1 MNCYLGDKIRSY
13 SLSQNICGA
22 LLNIM
27 KTTNYIA
34 MAPLQYFFI
43 RKNGDDED
51 EQCDYKIRY

>member
-1 MNCYLGDKIRSY
+1 MPKRQGTVYELLSGDRRRSY

-43 RKNGDDED
+43 KKWR
-51 EQCDYKIRY
+51 

>member
-1 MNCYLGDKIRSY
+1 MNCYLGDKRRSY

-27 KTTNYIA
+27 KTNYIA

-43 RKNGDDED
+43 KNGDDED
-51 EQCDYKIRY
+51 EQCDYKIRD

>member
-1 MNCYLGDKIRSY
+1 MNCYLGDKRKSY

-43 RKNGDDED
+43 EKWR
-51 EQCDYKIRY
+51 

>member
-1 MNCYLGDKIRSY
+1 MNCYLGDKRISY

-43 RKNGDDED
+43 EKWR
-51 EQCDYKIRY
+51 

>member
-1 MNCYLGDKIRSY
+1 MNCYLGDKRRSY

-43 RKNGDDED
+43 KNGDDED
-51 EQCDYKIRY
+51 EQCDYKIRD

>member
-1 MNCYLGDKIRSY
+1 MNCYLGDKRRSY

-34 MAPLQYFFI
+34 MAPLTIIY
-43 RKNGDDED
+43 KNGDDED
-51 EQCDYKIRY
+51 EQCDYKIRD